1 MLSPPPRPLSFLL
14 LIHLLHLLLTP
25 PPLLPS
31 PFSHS
36 CYQIKC
42 QTEREG
48 GWMAHISS
56 YRGRPVYCCTLQ
68 SVPCYSFLRS
78 APTPPA
84 HPKPGSL
91 AADWVVIV
99 IKSSCTASEYT
110 KLSANGWSSVG
121 GWPGDG
127 GGFVGGLGWGW
138 LWSLSTLSQLIVDAV
153 LFIIIVRAPAPESGR
168 EKIITVTLLR
178 LFEDEKRGFGSGVSS
193 PSCVTFTP

>member
-127 GGFVGGLGWGW
+127 GGFVGGVGLGVAVVIVH
-138 LWSLSTLSQLIVDAV
+138 TLSAHCLRSSLYYHRPRPCTRERTREDNHCNT
-153 LFIIIVRAPAPESGR
+153 PAA
-168 EKIITVTLLR
+168 
-178 LFEDEKRGFGSGVSS
+178 F
-193 PSCVTFTP
+193 